1 MKIGI
6 DITAITMARGDFGDK
21 SGVYRYTLN
30 LIKGIISQKSKKD
43 IIYLIDFFGIES
55 NNIPKEIKDLLVKNK
70 VIFKSFLKPNFFHFK
85 KTKIFKIPVLRWF
98 LKKIDSYIL
107 DRVYRHIGWSI
118 YIKKCNNIFQKEKF
132 DLIHFSDTVY
142 FPTKIKN
149 ILTVHDLVPFVLPE
163 FQKEETIEIHKRRL
177 EFIERYASGI
187 ICVSQNTQNDFN
199 KICKTKIP
207 TKVIYEGSDNT
218 FHKIDKKEFYS
229 ILEKISHPELSK
241 IKWKEFYLS
250 YGTIEPRK
258 NYDTL
263 VKTYSELY
271 FNNKINKKL
280 VIVGGKGWGGVYE
293 KLESF
298 IKENSLEKQ
307 IILFGFASDKILNTL
322 LNGSYVLVYPSLY
335 EGFGL
340 PPLEAMNLGIP
351 TITSNTSSLPE
362 VVGDKAMMFSPLS
375 QKELEKLFTEIE
387 KNKKWKE
394 QILYSIKRSK
404 KFSWEITGEKTIKFY
419 KEIINDKN

>member
-1 MKIGI
+1 MKIAI
-6 DITAITMARGDFGDK
+6 DITAITTARGNFGDK

-30 LIKGIISQKSKKD
+30 LIKGLINQKQKTD
-43 IIYLIDFFGIES
+43 IIYLIDFFGIKTS
-55 NNIPKEIKDLLVKNK
+55 NIPDEISKLCLIDK
-70 VIFKSFLKPNFFHFK
+70 VIFKSFPKPIFFHFK
-85 KTKIFKIPVLRWF
+85 KTKFSKIPVLRWF
-98 LKKIDSYIL
+98 LKKIDCCVL
-107 DRVYRHIGWSI
+107 DKIYQRIGWFI
-118 YIKKCNNIFQKEKF
+118 YTRNVNIFLEKEKI

-177 EFIERYASGI
+177 EFIEKYTSGV
-187 ICVSQNTQNDFN
+187 ICVSQNTQKDFN

-218 FHKIDKKEFYS
+218 FHKIDKKEFDLL
-229 ILEKISHPELSK
+229 LEKLSNDELKK

-258 NYDTL
+258 NYETL
-263 VKTYSELY
+263 IKTYSELY
-271 FNNKINKKL
+271 FNNKITKKL
-280 VIVGGKGWGGVYE
+280 VIVGGKGWGGIYE

-307 IILFGFASDKILNTL
+307 IILFGFASDRILNSL
-322 LNGSYVLVYPSLY
+322 LNGSYCLIYPSLY

-351 TITSNTSSLPE
+351 TVTSDTSSLPE
-362 VVGDKAMMFSPLS
+362 VVGNGALMFPPRNT
-375 QKELEKLFTEIE
+375 KKLENLFIEIE
-387 KNKKWKE
+387 KDKRWKE
-394 QILYSIKRSK
+394 QSEYSLKRSK
-404 KFSWEITGEKTIKFY
+404 QFSWDITGKDTIDFY
-419 KEIINDKN
+419 RETVK